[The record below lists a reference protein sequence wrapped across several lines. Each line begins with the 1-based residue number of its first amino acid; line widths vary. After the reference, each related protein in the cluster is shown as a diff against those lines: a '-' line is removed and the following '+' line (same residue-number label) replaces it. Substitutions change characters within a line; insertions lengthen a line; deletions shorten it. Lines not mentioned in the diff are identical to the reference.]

1 MYVLK
6 NNLTLVLLCLVILA
20 GVGLWI
26 QLAFY
31 GVDNAKYTIEQSGQ
45 ADYFIENFVSR
56 SRQES
61 GESYTFRGDYLEF
74 FPHLGMVM
82 VKKPCLFI
90 SENKNPPQVIYGDE
104 GVVVENGSVVV
115 LRGNVKVIE
124 KLPEKTNNIDFSPL
138 LLSEVCF
145 SSEAGNR
152 FRTSTDELTLQLE
165 PRLKY

>member
-1 MYVLK
+1 MHVLK
-6 NNLTLVLLCLVILA
+6 NNLTLVLSCLVILA

-31 GVDNAKYTIEQSGQ
+31 GVDNAKYTIEQNGQ
-45 ADYFIENFVSR
+45 ADYFIENFISR

-61 GESYTFRGDYLEF
+61 GESYTFQGDYLEF
-74 FPHLGMVM
+74 FPHLGIVM

-90 SENKNPPQVIYGDE
+90 SENKNLAQIIYGDE
-104 GVVVENGSVVV
+104 GTVVENGSVVV

-124 KLPEKTNNIDFSPL
+124 KLPEQTNNINFSAL

-145 SSEAGNR
+145 SSEAGNE
-152 FRTSTDELTLQLE
+152 FRTSTDELKLQLE

>member
-1 MYVLK
+1 MHVLK
-6 NNLTLVLLCLVILA
+6 NNLTFILSGLVLLA

-31 GVDNAKYTIEQSGQ
+31 DVDDTKYTVEESGQ
-45 ADYFIENFVSR
+45 ADYFIENFISR

-61 GESYTFRGDYLEF
+61 GESYIFQGDYLEF
-74 FPHLGMVM
+74 FSHLGIVM
-82 VKKPCLFI
+82 VKKPCLLI
-90 SENKNPPQVIYGDE
+90 SETENSAEVMYADE

-115 LRGNVKVIE
+115 LRGNVKVIK
-124 KLPEKTNNIDFSPL
+124 KLPEKTNDINFSAL
-138 LLSEVCF
+138 LLSEICF
-145 SSEAGNR
+145 SSKKGNE